1 MGHHV
6 AKKYV
11 ETILAKVVVGKMT
24 FCLGDHNNDLKDIF
38 LVGPKVAG
46 DWEKI
51 YNIDDFSSVGESR
64 FQKYYKI
71 ILQSTLLKPWKNKK
85 SLKFVVMLP
94 KW

>member
-38 LVGPKVAG
+38 LK
-46 DWEKI
+46 
-51 YNIDDFSSVGESR
+51 
-64 FQKYYKI
+64 
-71 ILQSTLLKPWKNKK
+71 LLKL
-85 SLKFVVMLP
+85 LKFENNHVQQKL
-94 KW
+94 

>member
-38 LVGPKVAG
+38 LVGLKVA
-46 DWEKI
+46 K
-51 YNIDDFSSVGESR
+51 V
-64 FQKYYKI
+64 
-71 ILQSTLLKPWKNKK
+71 
-85 SLKFVVMLP
+85 
-94 KW
+94 